1 MHLQQSREDRPQ
13 TYLSMPSRRDLI
25 DHPKKEIQDRTPKS
39 QVGHGLFHG
48 FHGFTGCFTG
58 FTDSRAVRTGFTG
71 FLIGQDT
78 IKWATIANVMPIM
91 IDILSKS

>member
-58 FTDSRAVRTGFTG
+58 FTG